1 MMSRCH
7 RASALTVVLMLAG
20 CAGES
25 SDSSSAS
32 RPVYTASQAGQ
43 VISHDAGMVTAV
55 EEVLITGSSNYPGA
69 PGMGSQVGRAVG
81 QGVLSGNPLYVVGAI
96 GGIMGGKAGANLD
109 NQIGDKITV
118 TLDSGKTITV
128 VQARDKAQPIMPGER
143 VAIESGSTTS
153 VVREQPAKDPDYTA
167 AKVRSK
173 W

>member
-7 RASALTVVLMLAG
+7 HLSVLTLVLLLAG
-20 CAGES
+20 CA
-25 SDSSSAS
+25 SDSSSGS
-32 RPVYTASQAGQ
+32 RPVYTANQAGQ
-43 VISHDAGMVTAV
+43 VISQDAGMVTAV
-55 EEVLITGSSNYPGA
+55 EEVLIQGSSNYPGA

-109 NQIGDKITV
+109 NQIGDKITI

-128 VQARDKAQPIMPGER
+128 VQARDKQQPIMPGER
-143 VAIESGSTTS
+143 VVIESGSTTS
-153 VVREQPAKDPDYTA
+153 VVREVPTKDPEYTA
-167 AKVRSK
+167 AKTRSK